1 MGLFDKILVKKGA
14 DGLPESF
21 AALYKA
27 TDYTQKGY
35 DVHYGFRCLEK
46 MYEIGKKAVIEDNMS
61 AGDLGAI
68 KGDHYFPRI
77 QDLAEVYKTGEYWY
91 DNDDEGRR
99 YYFKVCEPDM
109 TKHYGC
115 YVSMAYAAQKLTKDF
130 TKEYALK
137 DDAMNEVPNYFLQ
150 AGIGYS
156 QGHLKS
162 PVASKKTKE
171 FAVSFLDMAFELGCK
186 RYGYNPGLIF
196 SKDTSYIAESALHE
210 LTKLSDYLP
219 CLLND
224 YVKKAEKNNIY
235 LSEDLLKKIKEIDE
249 DV

>member
-109 TKHYGC
+109 AKHYGC
-115 YVSMAYAAQKLTKDF
+115 YASMAYAAQKLTKDF

-137 DDAMNEVPNYFLQ
+137 DDTMNEVPNYFLQ
-150 AGIGYS
+150 AGIGYAE
-156 QGHLKS
+156 GYLKS
-162 PVASKKTKE
+162 PVANIKSKE
-171 FAVSFLDMAFELGCK
+171 MAVSFLDTAFELGCK
-186 RYGYNPGLIF
+186 RYGYKPQMIF
-196 SKDTSYIAESALHE
+196 SKDTSYIAWRALEE
-210 LTKLSDYLP
+210 LAELSDYLTFS
-219 CLLND
+219 LDD
-224 YVKKAEKNNIY
+224 YVKRAEKNNIDVP
-235 LSEDLLKKIKEIDE
+235 EKVLKKIEE
-249 DV
+249 ENE

>member
-21 AALYKA
+21 AALYKT

-46 MYEIGKKAVIEDNMS
+46 MYEIGKKAVIEGKMS

-68 KGDHYFPRI
+68 KGDHYFPRM

-109 TKHYGC
+109 AKHYGC

-186 RYGYNPGLIF
+186 RYGYKPQWYL
-196 SKDTSYIAESALHE
+196 SKDTSTIAYSALHE
-210 LTKLSDYLP
+210 LIKLSDYLTYP
-219 CLLND
+219 LSD
-224 YVKKAEKNNIY
+224 YVKRGERNN
-235 LSEDLLKKIKEIDE
+235 LTFSEETIKKIKEIE
-249 DV
+249 ENE